1 MNNLLDKASPLIRL
15 SQGHLNLLECC
26 PPKFQQIYLDCLNPL
41 PPTERQE
48 SAEWGSRF
56 HLLMQQRE
64 LALPIESL
72 LQADVELDRS
82 LTALNQAAPDIV
94 VKDAHTWREAEHCR
108 TLGVGN
114 FLLTVIYD
122 LLIAQTSKATILD
135 WKTYRQP
142 QDKKKLANNWQ
153 TRLYLYV
160 LAETTDY
167 APEQISMTYWFVK
180 PAKPQSVTFNYS
192 KLKHQKTQQDLAAL
206 LNDLEQWLEAYR
218 QKQIAFPHSPNCQ
231 TKCPYYQYLGI
242 VAENVDYNLNVAK
255 NYDGQ
260 SPRAE
265 ATHRS
270 QEDLL
275 TSIADIEEISI

>member
-1 MNNLLDKASPLIRL
+1 MSDLLDKASPLIRL

-26 PPKFQQIYLDCLNPL
+26 PPKFQQVYLDCLSPL
-41 PPTERQE
+41 PFPEQQE
-48 SAEWGSRF
+48 SSQWGSRF

-64 LALPIESL
+64 LALPIEPL

-82 LTALNQAAPDIV
+82 LTALTQAAPDIL

-108 TLGVGN
+108 TLNVGD

-122 LLIAQTSKATILD
+122 LLIAQTSRARIFD

-142 QDKKKLANNWQ
+142 QHKKKLASNWQ
-153 TRLYLYV
+153 TRLYLYLLV
-160 LAETTDY
+160 ETTDY
-167 APEQISMTYWFVK
+167 APEQITMTYWFVK
-180 PAKPQSVTFNYS
+180 PAKPQSVTFTYS
-192 KLKHQKTQQDLAAL
+192 KLKHQKTKQDLASL
-206 LNDLEQWLEAYR
+206 LNNLEHWLEAYR

-242 VAENVDYNLNVAK
+242 DEHNLNVAK
-255 NYDGQ
+255 NRD
-260 SPRAE
+260 
-265 ATHRS
+265 RS

-275 TSIADIEEISI
+275 TSIAEIEEISI

>member
-1 MNNLLDKASPLIRL
+1 MSDLLDKASPLIRL

-26 PPKFQQIYLDCLNPL
+26 PPKFQQVYLDCLSPL
-41 PPTERQE
+41 PVPEKQE
-48 SAEWGSRF
+48 STQWGSRF

-64 LALPIESL
+64 LALPIEPI

-82 LTALNQAAPDIV
+82 LTALTQAAPDIL
-94 VKDAHTWREAEHCR
+94 VKDSHTWREAEHCR
-108 TLGVGN
+108 TLGVGD

-122 LLIAQTSKATILD
+122 LLIAETGKARILD

-142 QDKKKLANNWQ
+142 EHKKKLANNWQ

-160 LAETTDY
+160 LAETSDY
-167 APEQISMTYWFVK
+167 TPEKITMTYWFVK
-180 PAKPQSVTFNYS
+180 PAKPQSVTFTYS
-192 KLKHQKTQQDLAAL
+192 KLKHQKTKQDLASL
-206 LNDLEQWLEAYR
+206 LNNLEHWLEAYR
-218 QKQIAFPHSPNCQ
+218 QKQIAFTHSPNCQ

-242 VAENVDYNLNVAK
+242 VDRNLNISK
-255 NYDGQ
+255 NCDYPSGRLRD
-260 SPRAE
+260 
-265 ATHRS
+265 HS